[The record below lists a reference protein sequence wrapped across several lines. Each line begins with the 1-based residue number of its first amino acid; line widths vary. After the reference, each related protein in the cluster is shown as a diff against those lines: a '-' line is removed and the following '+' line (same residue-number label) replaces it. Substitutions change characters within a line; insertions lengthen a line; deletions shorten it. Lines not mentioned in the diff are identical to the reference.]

1 MIRGFGFNKIEN
13 VIVGIFKVVLVIE
26 FVVYYFDKEVGIC
39 EFRII
44 YKLRF
49 LESDL
54 KVMLE
59 KIRELDLFSN

>member
-26 FVVYYFDKEVGIC
+26 FVVYYFDDEVGIC
-39 EFRII
+39 EVRII